1 MPVSYVCNSF
11 IIHGV
16 FTHRLFWCFVIWWY
30 ACVYLFYKTKSFDAF
45 FFIDEKF
52 LKFSDLLESSIN
64 VNVMKVLYID
74 YRRSYICDCY
84 LKRCGNVY
92 YRCLLLF
99 ICMSVYNWIMCK
111 VLILQ
116 LFSLTLKVKRVW
128 FSTVTIS
135 HMTVHKIYV
144 MSSNVQGGI
153 M

>member
-1 MPVSYVCNSF
+1 MWWKFYILTTEEV
-11 IIHGV
+11 I
-16 FTHRLFWCFVIWWY
+16 FVT
-30 ACVYLFYKTKSFDAF
+30 V
-45 FFIDEKF
+45 
-52 LKFSDLLESSIN
+52 
-64 VNVMKVLYID
+64 
-74 YRRSYICDCY
+74 CY

-92 YRCLLLF
+92 YRCMLMY

-153 M
+153 MLQHWWIDTGAKKAVISDRQLKLDCHVLMFYKLNVHIYVCVQIFVFFP

>member
-1 MPVSYVCNSF
+1 MY
-11 IIHGV
+11 
-16 FTHRLFWCFVIWWY
+16 
-30 ACVYLFYKTKSFDAF
+30 
-45 FFIDEKF
+45 
-52 LKFSDLLESSIN
+52 
-64 VNVMKVLYID
+64 VNVY
-74 YRRSYICDCY
+74 
-84 LKRCGNVY
+84 
-92 YRCLLLF
+92 